1 MLFKISAKNFHKSF
15 RDYLIYFLTLIVG
28 VSIFYMF
35 NSLDSQQ
42 AMLVVSSSTRSI
54 IKLMIR
60 LIDLVSVF
68 VAIILGFL
76 IVYAGN
82 FLIRRRKKE
91 FGLYMAMG
99 MSKRQISQ
107 ILLGE
112 TFLIGLISLGVGL
125 VVGIFGSQL
134 MSILVAR
141 LFQADMS
148 RYKFVFSKA
157 ACLKTCLYFGI
168 MYLAVMLL
176 NVFMISKYKLVD
188 LLSASKKNEK
198 VRMKNPVVCVI
209 VFVISVIT
217 LGIAYYLVTDG
228 IRKLTSEASIA
239 IPIVMGIIATFLIFW
254 SVSGIA
260 LRFFQQK
267 KSIYLKDSNIFVLRQ
282 IHNRI
287 NTTVTSMTI
296 ISLLLFMTISV
307 LSTALSL
314 NRLITQDIEKMTP
327 VDLNLWKR
335 ANISPEGEA
344 IEAQIQDSKVPVS
357 TTLRENGLD
366 MSVLTDITEFYTYQV
381 AGWNWEKS
389 LDCIIDET
397 KELYPALQYQSP
409 EELVKISD
417 YNRLAKLY
425 GIDTYELSDNEYIVL
440 CNFDSMAALRNQALA
455 IDSDVEIDGKTYH
468 SRYDTCKDGYMEI
481 STGSTNTG
489 LILVPDD
496 FPLTEDMR
504 YRCFLAANYSGQ
516 SKEEKRDIEQLFIEG
531 GEGDRI
537 FYDNVFKNGI
547 EMDGMTKISVIESSL
562 GISTIIS
569 FVAIY
574 LGVIFLIACSAILA
588 LKELSENSDNRD
600 RYLIL
605 RKLGMDEKMINRT
618 LFRQIGIFFIV
629 PLILAIIH
637 SVFGIRFALILAA
650 VQVNTREMLPSVIAT
665 AAFLVL
671 VYGGY
676 FLATYVGSKNIIRDS
691 LTR

>member
-1 MLFKISAKNFHKSF
+1 
-15 RDYLIYFLTLIVG
+15 
-28 VSIFYMF
+28 
-35 NSLDSQQ
+35 
-42 AMLVVSSSTRSI
+42 
-54 IKLMIR
+54 
-60 LIDLVSVF
+60 
-68 VAIILGFL
+68 
-76 IVYAGN
+76 
-82 FLIRRRKKE
+82 
-91 FGLYMAMG
+91 
-99 MSKRQISQ
+99 
-107 ILLGE
+107 
-112 TFLIGLISLGVGL
+112 
-125 VVGIFGSQL
+125 
-134 MSILVAR
+134 
-141 LFQADMS
+141 
-148 RYKFVFSKA
+148 
-157 ACLKTCLYFGI
+157 
-168 MYLAVMLL
+168 
-176 NVFMISKYKLVD
+176 
-188 LLSASKKNEK
+188 
-198 VRMKNPVVCVI
+198 
-209 VFVISVIT
+209 
-217 LGIAYYLVTDG
+217 
-228 IRKLTSEASIA
+228 
-239 IPIVMGIIATFLIFW
+239 
-254 SVSGIA
+254 
-260 LRFFQQK
+260 
-267 KSIYLKDSNIFVLRQ
+267 
-282 IHNRI
+282 
-287 NTTVTSMTI
+287 
-296 ISLLLFMTISV
+296 
-307 LSTALSL
+307 
-314 NRLITQDIEKMTP
+314 
-327 VDLNLWKR
+327 
-335 ANISPEGEA
+335 
-344 IEAQIQDSKVPVS
+344 
-357 TTLRENGLD
+357 

-409 EELVKISD
+409 EELIKISD

-531 GEGDRI
+531 GEGDRT

-562 GISTIIS
+562 GLSTIIS

-605 RKLGMDEKMINRT
+605 RKLGMDEKMINRA